1 MKRIMTAVFAL
12 AFATSALDA
21 DGAALFK
28 SKCAMCHGPDAHGG
42 KMAPMKI
49 AGMSKDTVKKT
60 ITEGKGKMKPVS
72 SVSGED
78 ADAVAT
84 YVSGL
89 SK

>member
-12 AFATSALDA
+12 AFATSAFAA

-28 SKCAMCHGPDAHGG
+28 SKCAMCHGPDAKGG
-42 KMAPMKI
+42 KMAPNAI
-49 AGMSKDTVKKT
+49 AGLPKETGKKT

-72 SVSGED
+72 SVTGED